1 MTLVFPDHKL
11 AYIAVPKTATVS
23 VEKAFGEYAHEYS
36 PDAPLAVLHM
46 NLQQVTERYGE
57 VTTVAVVREPF
68 EWLSSF
74 HRYMGG
80 PHYRGTPW
88 DMSHM
93 TFERFAQKYMMGQIL
108 WPEPFRRQCDYV
120 TNRKTGAVVDILF
133 AYENIAHLVSYISA
147 KISRRVELGVHN
159 KSPDGPSVLS
169 DEAAAGLRD
178 YMSDDFRINSS
189 KRKMNT

>member
-1 MTLVFPDHKL
+1 MALIFPDHKL

-23 VEKAFGEYAHEYS
+23 VEKAFGGYAHGYS
-36 PDAPLAVLHM
+36 KDAPLEVLHM

-57 VTTVAVVREPF
+57 MTTVAVVRDPF

-93 TFERFAQKYMMGQIL
+93 TFERFAQKYMKGQIL
-108 WPEPFRRQCDYV
+108 WPEPFRRQSDYV
-120 TNRKTGAVVDILF
+120 TNRKTGAVVDRLYSYSGIQD
-133 AYENIAHLVSYISA
+133 LVTYLGSA
-147 KISRRVELGVHN
+147 LSIEAQLGVHN
-159 KSPDGPSVLS
+159 KSPEGPSVLS
-169 DEAAAGLRD
+169 DKTAASLRD
-178 YMSDDFRINSS
+178 YMDEDFNL
-189 KRKMNT
+189 NTIGM

>member
-23 VEKAFGEYAHEYS
+23 IEKAFGTYAHGYS

-57 VTTVAVVREPF
+57 MTTVAVVREPF

-93 TFERFAQKYMMGQIL
+93 TFERFAQKYMNGQIL

-120 TNRKTGAVVDILF
+120 TNEKTGAVVDRLF
-133 AYENIAHLVSYISA
+133 AYESIVNLVLYLSA
-147 KISRRVELGVHN
+147 KISRRVQLGVHN
-159 KSPDGPSVLS
+159 KSPDGPNLLS
-169 DEAAAGLRD
+169 DETAASLRD
-178 YMSDDFRINSS
+178 YMADDFKLKSLLI
-189 KRKMNT
+189 

>member
-1 MTLVFPDHKL
+1 MTLVFSDHKL

-23 VEKAFGEYAHEYS
+23 VEKAFGSYAHGYS

-46 NLQQVTERYGE
+46 NLQQVTERYGAL
-57 VTTVAVVREPF
+57 TTVAVVREPF

-93 TFERFAQKYMMGQIL
+93 TFERFAQKYMKGQIL

-120 TNRKTGAVVDILF
+120 TDGKTGAVVDMLF
-133 AYENIAHLVSYISA
+133 AYEKIAQLVSYISA
-147 KISRRVELGVHN
+147 KISRRVEFGVHN
-159 KSPDGPSVLS
+159 KSPDGSSALS
-169 DEAAAGLRD
+169 TETATRLRD
-178 YMSDDFRINSS
+178 YMSDDFNLARLLI
-189 KRKMNT
+189 